1 MSSLEDPV
9 QKEGS
14 IIEELINTFVIITK
28 RRIEIPIIINTSV
41 IINRDIDIITKRRID
56 YRDTDIFF

>member
-28 RRIEIPIIINTSV
+28 RRIEIPILINTSV

>member
-28 RRIEIPIIINTSV
+28 RRIEIPILINTSI

>member
-14 IIEELINTFVIITK
+14 IIEELIKTFVIIIK
-28 RRIEIPIIINTSV
+28 RRIEIPILINTRI

>member
-28 RRIEIPIIINTSV
+28 RRIEIPILINTSV

-56 YRDTDIFF
+56 YRDTNIFF